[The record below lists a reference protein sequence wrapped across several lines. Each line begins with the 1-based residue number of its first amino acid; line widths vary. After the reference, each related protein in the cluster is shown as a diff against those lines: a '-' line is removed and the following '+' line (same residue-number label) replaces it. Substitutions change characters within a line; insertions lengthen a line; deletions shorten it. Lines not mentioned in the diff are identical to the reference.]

1 MKSWQ
6 PKNKLNYGRLNFM
19 SRKCPLYGDI
29 VVYLDCLECEEKL
42 CKKRRKQMEKNKEN
56 AIEWLTGQDT
66 ITLSLTQQRYITK
79 VRKLKKKFPKLVKI
93 RTNKDGSIFAK
104 LPLSA
109 LKFSIILREGV
120 ELSEEEKDALVE
132 RLQKGRNKTQD
143 SDWD

>member
-1 MKSWQ
+1 
-6 PKNKLNYGRLNFM
+6 M

-56 AIEWLTGQDT
+56 TIEWLTSQDT

-93 RTNKDGSIFAK
+93 RTNPDGSIFAK

-109 LKFSIILREGV
+109 LKLSIILREGV

>member
-1 MKSWQ
+1 
-6 PKNKLNYGRLNFM
+6 M
-19 SRKCPLYGDI
+19 SKKCPLYGDI

-109 LKFSIILREGV
+109 LKLSIILREGV

>member
-1 MKSWQ
+1 
-6 PKNKLNYGRLNFM
+6 M

-42 CKKRRKQMEKNKEN
+42 CKKRRKQMEKNREN
-56 AIEWLTGQDT
+56 AIEWLTGRDT

-93 RTNKDGSIFAK
+93 RTNPDGSIFAK

-109 LKFSIILREGV
+109 LKLSIILREGV